1 MAAKV
6 DAVGQI
12 LPGIETRLLPVS
24 GIEHAGRLQL
34 RGPNA
39 MKGYLRVED
48 PNYLEPPHAENSQ

>member
-39 MKGYLRVED
+39 MKGYLT
-48 PNYLEPPHAENSQ
+48 SGGS